1 MDMRVSEIHAVHEQ
15 SIGEVRHWFERH
27 PTLLTFPFEDL
38 NTKLKEQIMN
48 FERWFEL
55 YLGDK
60 AYCKDQEVEVFAEE
74 YQSSRVMTWIWMN
87 TEYIHDHEVA
97 NYIKQAGELYN
108 QKIGTG
114 AECDSDQ
121 CKKEISVIVQA
132 LFLVFRDVEVP
143 RALKAV
149 IERQREIVPPA
160 QVPHENDAEYVDSSD
175 DEPGTGA
182 QALPGSGSGQCF

>member
-38 NTKLKEQIMN
+38 NTKLKEQITN
-48 FERWFEL
+48 FEQGFEL
-55 YLGDK
+55 YLDDK
-60 AYCKDQEVEVFAEE
+60 AYCKDQEVEVFAEKYE
-74 YQSSRVMTWIWMN
+74 STKVMTWIWMN

-97 NYIKQAGELYN
+97 NYIKQAGELYY

-121 CKKEISVIVQA
+121 RKKEISVIVQA
-132 LFLVFRDVEVP
+132 LFRKFRELEVP
-143 RALKAV
+143 RALQAV
-149 IERQREIVPPA
+149 IESQREIVPAA
-160 QVPHENDAEYVDSSD
+160 QVPHKADAVCVDSSD

-182 QALPGSGSGQCF
+182 QALPGSGSGRCF

>member
-1 MDMRVSEIHAVHEQ
+1 MDMRVSEIHAVHEP

-38 NTKLKEQIMN
+38 NTKLKEQITN
-48 FERWFEL
+48 FEQGFEL

-97 NYIKQAGELYN
+97 NYIKEAGELYYK
-108 QKIGTG
+108 KIGTG
-114 AECDSDQ
+114 VECDSDQ
-121 CKKEISVIVQA
+121 RKQVISVIVQA
-132 LFLVFRDVEVP
+132 LFREFRELEVP
-143 RALKAV
+143 RALQAV
-149 IERQREIVPPA
+149 IESQREIVPEA
-160 QVPHENDAEYVDSSD
+160 RVPDDVPYDVVSSD
-175 DEPGTGA
+175 DEPGAGNNPA
-182 QALPGSGSGQCF
+182 NI

>member
-1 MDMRVSEIHAVHEQ
+1 MPVDMRVSEIRAIHEP
-15 SIGEVRHWFERH
+15 SVGEVRHWFESH

-97 NYIKQAGELYN
+97 NYIKQAGELYY

-143 RALKAV
+143 RAFFAV
-149 IERQREIVPPA
+149 IESQREIVPEA
-160 QVPHENDAEYVDSSD
+160 QVPLATDALEVVSSE
-175 DEPGTGA
+175 DEPEAGNNSA
-182 QALPGSGSGQCF
+182 NI